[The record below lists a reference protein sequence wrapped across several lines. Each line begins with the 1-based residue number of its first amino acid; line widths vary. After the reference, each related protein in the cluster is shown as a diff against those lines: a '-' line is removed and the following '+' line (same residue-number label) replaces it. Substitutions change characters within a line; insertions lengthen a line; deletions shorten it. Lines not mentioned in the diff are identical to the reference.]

1 LHAAGQRCLYSCTRN
16 SLPPGEFSDVI
27 VNDSASHF
35 RDNIGFMEQ
44 DSVCLFRSVLEDSD
58 VLIQR
63 ALSGQITGT

>member
-35 RDNIGFMEQ
+35 RDDIGFMEQ
-44 DSVCLFRSVLEDSD
+44 DNVCFVSFLSVDDDALFR
-58 VLIQR
+58 
-63 ALSGQITGT
+63 

>member
-1 LHAAGQRCLYSCTRN
+1 MLLASGACTRN

-44 DSVCLFRSVLEDSD
+44 DSVCFVSFRS
-58 VLIQR
+58 
-63 ALSGQITGT
+63 GG